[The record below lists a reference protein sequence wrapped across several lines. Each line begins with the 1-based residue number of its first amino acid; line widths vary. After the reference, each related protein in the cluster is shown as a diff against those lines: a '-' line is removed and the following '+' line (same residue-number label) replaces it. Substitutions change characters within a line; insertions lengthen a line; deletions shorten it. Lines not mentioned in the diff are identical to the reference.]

1 MRRVAVFGGIFAFL
15 GRQAGKVLNVAF
27 GWATIALF
35 GRVPKERQPYLSAMA
50 AGALA
55 WPIVVLGLAFP
66 SVGTFLLAFVTLPH
80 WAEPMVRPVMLA
92 LAVLLPLAVGSLST
106 RVIDPAP
113 KGAEFVKTIT
123 RGYVSTPA
131 LFVVFCWMLIL
142 APVSQ
147 LRALAR
153 RWQAEHISIAI
164 APDGY
169 DAVVDDLVDA
179 LARARIRA
187 TARPASWVWSV
198 PGRILAAA
206 SGRDITSL
214 VPKREIVLDGDQF
227 DLTIHPMD
235 LALRGKHEQFAH
247 ARSAITRELTF
258 TEAYQTWTTEAQ
270 QVEDE
275 LRAAARRERP
285 IAPIRTKVAGLVLE
299 RDEWEVLYRLLLQ
312 VELRLAS
319 PQAERDAAGVGRA
332 SNGRAARVRESAG
345 ALASAVRPTR
355 REPTTVEL
363 FLARVED
370 RAVFYIRREAPL
382 AEETSAASVA
392 RSLAEVELHEK
403 VGGGDIR
410 ATGARPLDGRRIL
423 TYCLVT
429 DRLDE
434 ERAERLELPE
444 LERLMRGAT
453 PTGHPTELVVLWHS
467 LREVGIAA

>member
-1 MRRVAVFGGIFAFL
+1 MAVFGGIFAFL

-55 WPIVVLGLAFP
+55 WPLVLAGLVFP
-66 SVGTFLLAFVTLPH
+66 SVGTFLLAFVTVPP
-80 WAEPMVRPVMLA
+80 WAEPFVRPVMLV
-92 LAVLLPLAVGSLST
+92 LAVLLPLAVGLLST
-106 RVIDPAP
+106 RVIDPLP
-113 KGAEFVKTIT
+113 KGSELARTIA
-123 RGYVSTPA
+123 RGYVYTPA
-131 LFVVFCWMLIL
+131 LFLVFCWMLVL

-147 LRALAR
+147 VRALAK
-153 RWQAEHISIAI
+153 RWNAEHISIAI
-164 APDGY
+164 KPNGY
-169 DAVVDDLVDA
+169 DAVVDDLIDA
-179 LARARIRA
+179 LARARISA
-187 TARPASWVWSV
+187 SARPASWVWSI

-214 VPKREIVLDGDQF
+214 VPERPIVLVGDLF
-227 DLTIHPMD
+227 EATIHPMD
-235 LALRGKHEQFAH
+235 LALRGRHEQLAH

-258 TEAYQTWTTEAQ
+258 TAAYQTWTKEAQ

-275 LRAAARRERP
+275 LRAAAQRER
-285 IAPIRTKVAGLVLE
+285 ATEPIRAKIASLVLE

-312 VELRLAS
+312 VELRLAA
-319 PQAERDAAGVGRA
+319 PAAERGAAGLGDD
-332 SNGRAARVRESAG
+332 GIAARVRDAAS

-355 REPTTVEL
+355 SEPTIVEV

-370 RAVFYIRREAPL
+370 RALFYIRREAPL
-382 AEETSAASVA
+382 ADATSAARVA
-392 RSLAEVELHEK
+392 RSLAELVLREK
-403 VGGGDIR
+403 VAGGDIR
-410 ATGARPLDGRRIL
+410 ATGARSADGRRVL

-434 ERAERLELPE
+434 ERAERLELAE
-444 LERLMRGAT
+444 LERVMRDAT
-453 PTGHPTELVVLWHS
+453 PTDDPTELAVLWRS